1 MSYAAAMKTPLSIFA
16 LSAIVLAT
24 APLAHSQQPASSP
37 PLVSVTG
44 EAEIRVAPDI
54 VVITF
59 GVEARATGLDEAAAA
74 HSEKISKLIGHIKE
88 AGVEEKHIQ
97 TDYIN
102 VRPSYDH
109 RVSRSKPSHF
119 EVNKSVTV
127 RVTDIKKFETLLA
140 GALKNGATHV
150 HGVRF
155 LTSELRKHR
164 DAARANAIKAAKEKA
179 VALTSELG
187 ASIGQ
192 VYSINEN
199 TWGGGGSYNMRGGL
213 LTQNSIQNIS
223 GASAGG
229 EFAAGQIAISARVNV
244 AFVIE

>member
-1 MSYAAAMKTPLSIFA
+1 MAKTVTSLLV

-24 APLAHSQQPASSP
+24 SRPACGQQAGSP
-37 PLVSVTG
+37 PLVNVTG
-44 EAEIRVAPDI
+44 EAEIRVAPDV

-59 GVEARATGLDEAAAA
+59 GVEARATGLDDAISA
-74 HSEKISKLIGHIKE
+74 HSEKTSKLISHIKK
-88 AGVEEKHIQ
+88 AGIEEKHIQ

-102 VRPSYDH
+102 IRPSYDH
-109 RVSRSKPSHF
+109 RVSRTKPSHY
-119 EVNKSVTV
+119 EINKSVTV
-127 RVTDIKKFETLLA
+127 RVTDIKKFESLLA
-140 GALKNGATHV
+140 SALKNGATHV

-155 LTSELRKHR
+155 LSSELRKHR

-187 ASIGQ
+187 ASIGR

-199 TWGGGGSYNMRGGL
+199 TGGGAYTMRGGL
-213 LTQNSIQNIS
+213 YSQNSIQNIS

-229 EFAAGQIAISARVNV
+229 GFAAGQISIAARVNV
-244 AFVIE
+244 SFVIE